1 MVRSPSLGLWNASFL
16 LYFRLREPASGPPAR
31 ENPLRV
37 HEDEKERTVDPSRC
51 RPAPRRNYRSLQLN
65 KQGRGCKRFGGRMSR
80 KRHLR
85 AIELSRRV
93 KSAEF
98 GDWIGLR

>member
-1 MVRSPSLGLWNASFL
+1 MVRCPSLGLWNASFL

-31 ENPLRV
+31 EKPLRV

-51 RPAPRRNYRSLQLN
+51 RPAPRRDYRSLQLN
-65 KQGRGCKRFGGRMSR
+65 RQGGGCKRFGAGMSR

-85 AIELSRRV
+85 AIELSGRV
-93 KSAEF
+93 KSADFE
-98 GDWIGLR
+98 DWIGGR